1 MRKLDAKKLILASH
15 NKGKLAEFKKLF
27 ASHDIEVVLA
37 GDLNLPEPEET
48 GETFEE
54 NAILKAEAAA
64 QATGEVALAD
74 DSGLCV
80 YGLDGAPGVYSARYA
95 INPQSGERDFA
106 YGMKRV
112 HDALGDKPDR
122 RAAFVAVLA
131 LVWPDG
137 HAETFEGRC
146 EGGLIWPPRGD
157 KGFGYDPFF
166 VPEGEAQSFG
176 EAPALKEKHAHR
188 HKAFAALASNVF

>member
-64 QATGEVALAD
+64 QATQEVALAD

-122 RAAFVAVLA
+122 RAAFVAV
-131 LVWPDG
+131 
-137 HAETFEGRC
+137 
-146 EGGLIWPPRGD
+146 
-157 KGFGYDPFF
+157 
-166 VPEGEAQSFG
+166 
-176 EAPALKEKHAHR
+176 
-188 HKAFAALASNVF
+188 